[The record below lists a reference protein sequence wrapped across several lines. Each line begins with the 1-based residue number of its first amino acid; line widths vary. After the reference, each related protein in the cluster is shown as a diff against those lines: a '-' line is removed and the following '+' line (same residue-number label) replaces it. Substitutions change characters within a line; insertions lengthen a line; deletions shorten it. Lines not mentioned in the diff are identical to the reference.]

1 MLLLVI
7 IVIIVLISLIRRRMI
22 SRIITFEVDCPGID
36 IILIHRDGPGI
47 HVVKWVATAVS
58 PAAANSGVMM
68 HPVIFDVVKGVAVRA
83 RRLGG
88 F

>member
-7 IVIIVLISLIRRRMI
+7 ILITVLIRLIRTRMI
-22 SRIITFEVDCPGID
+22 GRIITFEVDRPGID

-47 HVVKWVATAVS
+47 HVVKGVATAV
-58 PAAANSGVMM
+58 AAAAADRGVMM
-68 HPVIFDVVKGVAVRA
+68 HPVVFDVVKGVPVWA

-88 F
+88 L